1 MFVVNVQVRRRVHG
15 TSGTAKTAIYAENSA
30 QAMQLLIRQFAER
43 SVLSIALSEDVATE
57 DALTTEGTQTLS
69 ADQLRLKSL
78 SDQKVLVAQR
88 EKSERSRQKVVKA
101 QSALQKANAARVAP
115 T

>member
-1 MFVVNVQVRRRVHG
+1 MRLFEF
-15 TSGTAKTAIYAENSA
+15 ADAEA
-30 QAMQLLIRQFAER
+30 QATCVLTRQFGVR
-43 SVLSIALSEDVATE
+43 SVRSKAVCVDVATE

-78 SDQKVLVAQR
+78 SDQKAFVAQR

-101 QSALQKANAARVAP
+101 QAALQKANAARLALSR
-115 T
+115 